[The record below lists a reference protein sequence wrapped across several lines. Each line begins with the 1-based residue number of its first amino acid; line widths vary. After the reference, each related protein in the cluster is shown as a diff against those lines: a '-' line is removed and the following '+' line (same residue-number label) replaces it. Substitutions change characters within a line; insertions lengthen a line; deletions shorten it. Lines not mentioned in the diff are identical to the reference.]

1 MTDFFYSLPIWLAG
15 ILVLALAVAVG
26 LGSSIGVHRVV
37 QLKPTDEEKEIAI
50 NLMQVVAAYI
60 GIMLACSGVAVWQN
74 FADADTAV
82 HQEAASAAELYR
94 DLTTYGAETQATRSD
109 LRDLCCK
116 YPQGRV
122 AGSSRRLKRGDEAA
136 LSQMFVEVKLNPQS
150 NRDSAIYAES
160 FSKLND
166 LVVLRRNRIIAS
178 QAGIP
183 LILWIVGL
191 VGSTLTI
198 SYASAFSR
206 TRYNLIVISGASIAI
221 GLVFLFILMVDR
233 PFKGEFSVQ
242 DTDLAHLAPTFDRL
256 DRMVSA
262 KSGGVDFA
270 MSPTAFAKRKSGSNE
285 LFVST
290 RGSTGAEVAAVSQP
304 SPR

>member
-1 MTDFFYSLPIWLAG
+1 MTSLFYSLPGWIAAVFVLG
-15 ILVLALAVAVG
+15 LALAVG
-26 LGSSIGVHRVV
+26 LGCSVGVQRSFR
-37 QLKPTDEEKEIAI
+37 LKPTDEEKEIAI

-60 GIMLACSGVAVWQN
+60 GIMLAFAGVAVWQN

-82 HQEAASAAELYR
+82 HQEAATASELYR
-94 DLTTYGAETQATRSD
+94 DLTTYGPETQAVRGD
-109 LRDLCCK
+109 LRA
-116 YPQGRV
+116 YI
-122 AGSSRRLKRGDEAA
+122 GSILHDEWPSLRDGHGSLATEAA
-136 LSQMFVEVKLNPQS
+136 LGRIFVELGNFNPQS
-150 NRDSAIYAES
+150 NRDSAIFTES

-206 TRYNLIVISGASIAI
+206 TRYNLVMISGTSVAI

-242 DTDLAHLAPTFDRL
+242 NTDLVQLTATFDRL
-256 DRMVSA
+256 DRLVSA
-262 KSGGVDFA
+262 NQRVPPKL
-270 MSPTAFAKRKSGSNE
+270 SPVGS
-285 LFVST
+285 
-290 RGSTGAEVAAVSQP
+290 P
-304 SPR
+304 